1 MPGTVAKAGPADPAV
16 VGRVVRPHA
25 LAGEVVVVP
34 MASSSAHFE
43 PGSVLWMEARWV
55 TVQRSRQQGDRWIVL
70 LGGIADRDAAEAI
83 RDVELF
89 VDGGSLPE
97 LDDDSYYV
105 HDLIGCRV
113 EDPAG
118 ADLGT
123 VVAVVPGPH
132 DWLELECAGERSLLP
147 MARDWLQDIDIDA
160 RRIVMDAP
168 QGLAEATRS
177 ST

>member
-1 MPGTVAKAGPADPAV
+1 MPGTVARAEPADPAV

-25 LAGEVVVVP
+25 LAGEVVVEP
-34 MASSSAHFE
+34 MALSSAHFE
-43 PGSVLWMEARWV
+43 PGAVLWMEARWV
-55 TVQRSRQQGDRWIVL
+55 TVQRSRPQGDRWVVL
-70 LGGIADRDAAEAI
+70 LEGIADRDAAEAI

-113 EDPAG
+113 EDPTG
-118 ADLGT
+118 DDLGT
-123 VVAVVPGPH
+123 VVAVVPGPQ
-132 DWLELECAGERSLLP
+132 DWLEVERAGERSLLP

-160 RRIVMDAP
+160 GRIVIDAP

-177 ST
+177 

>member
-1 MPGTVAKAGPADPAV
+1 MPGTVAKVGPTDPAV

-25 LAGEVVVVP
+25 LAGEVVVEP

-43 PGSVLWMEARWV
+43 PGAVLWMEARWV
-55 TVQRSRQQGDRWIVL
+55 TVQRSRPRGDRWVVL
-70 LGGIADRDAAEAI
+70 LEGIADRDAAEAI
-83 RDVELF
+83 RNVELF

-97 LDDDSYYV
+97 LDDDRYYV

-118 ADLGT
+118 ADLGM
-123 VVAVVPGPH
+123 VVAVVPGPQ
-132 DWLELECAGERSLLP
+132 DWLEVERAGERSLLP

-160 RRIVMDAP
+160 RRIVIDAP
-168 QGLAEATRS
+168 QGLEEATRS
-177 ST
+177 